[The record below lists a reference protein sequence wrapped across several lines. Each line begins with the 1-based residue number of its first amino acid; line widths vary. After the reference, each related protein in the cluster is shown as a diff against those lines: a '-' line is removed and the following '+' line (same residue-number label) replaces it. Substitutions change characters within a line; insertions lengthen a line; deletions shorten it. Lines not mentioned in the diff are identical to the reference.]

1 MKSEDTTYWE
11 VLKVNEPAL
20 GKAMTA
26 LAYLSQDEEA
36 RRLYEMR
43 QKALHDEASRLEG
56 ARLEGKLEVAIN
68 MLAKG
73 MEIATISELTGVA
86 RNELEKLK
94 RAH

>member
-1 MKSEDTTYWE
+1 M
-11 VLKVNEPAL
+11 NEPAL